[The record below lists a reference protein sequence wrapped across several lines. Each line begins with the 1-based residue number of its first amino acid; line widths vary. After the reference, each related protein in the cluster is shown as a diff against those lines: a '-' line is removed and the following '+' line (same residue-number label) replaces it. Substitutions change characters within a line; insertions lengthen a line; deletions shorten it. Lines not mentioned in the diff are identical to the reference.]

1 MYYILLYNVKNIY
14 IISMEVLLPSYEII
28 EGLYFL
34 ANAAKDRGV
43 LFFFIRGIFGFIG
56 NQRWWWFIN

>member
-28 EGLYFL
+28 EGLYSVT
-34 ANAAKDRGV
+34 NSVTDRGV

-56 NQRWWWFIN
+56 NQRWFIN